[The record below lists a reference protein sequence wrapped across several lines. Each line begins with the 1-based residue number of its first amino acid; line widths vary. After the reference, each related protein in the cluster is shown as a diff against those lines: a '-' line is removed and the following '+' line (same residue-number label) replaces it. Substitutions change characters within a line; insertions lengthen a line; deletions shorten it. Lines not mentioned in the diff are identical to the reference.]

1 MGELLFNVTKGT
13 RRILLIYKVFFQA
26 KWMKRGGIVLIK
38 QILLRTYYVPGS
50 VLMLIGRMNIA
61 DKNLYFHGHS

>member
-1 MGELLFNVTKGT
+1 MFNVTKGT
-13 RRILLIYKVFFQA
+13 RGILLIYKVFFQA
-26 KWMKRGGIVLIK
+26 KWMKREGVVLIK
-38 QILLRTYYVPGS
+38 QILLKTYYVPGS